1 MEMMDAW
8 NRQKNFQLIKLGM
21 VSIYTVQSDSK
32 KKNNVTSC
40 CISFQSIMLSLSWT
54 YLFRVAFNFIV
65 CSSCN
70 LYYVELNIRGSIF
83 FVTLSYNITS
93 PALQ

>member
-21 VSIYTVQSDSK
+21 VSIYTVQSDSVK
-32 KKNNVTSC
+32 KHNVTSC

-54 YLFRVAFNFIV
+54 YLFRAAFNFIV

>member
-54 YLFRVAFNFIV
+54 YLFRAAFNFIV

-70 LYYVELNIRGSIF
+70 LYYVELNIYGSIC
-83 FVTLSYNITS
+83 FVT
-93 PALQ
+93 